1 VVNSTPRRPKAERHP
16 SPELLAAGQRLRLWP
31 LAFSLALAG
40 CTASIISPPVPEA
53 APSPAAVPNPQPV
66 ARLHLLTVAQFENSV
81 HDLLG
86 DDAPT
91 SAIEPDVDIDG
102 FASVGASQIAVSP
115 AGVEAYES
123 AIGGAVA
130 FVFQSDARIASV
142 AGCLPGGLADATCV
156 QGALNRV
163 GRRAFRRPLTADELG
178 RYQQIVTEIGT
189 DANDVREGLK
199 YALWAMLESPSFLY
213 RVELGESSPAAPSRH
228 LYTGYE
234 MAGRLAATLWQTAPD
249 DALLDVAAMGGLST
263 ADSVRSQATLM
274 LADPRARAA
283 FAVWVDDLYDTPHL
297 MAAIKDPSVFP
308 DWSDSLRDAMRQ
320 ELLLRIDD
328 VVFAQQGDYLSL
340 YDAPT
345 TFVNNQL
352 ALHYGLSV
360 PSAVGFQKVTLPDDR
375 RGLLGGGAWLSS
387 YALPQRTSPTQ
398 RGRFVVQ
405 TLLCKTVPPP
415 PPNVP
420 AIDSEPTDGLTLRQK
435 LEKHRQNPACASCH
449 AMMDPIGLGLERF
462 NSVAVARD
470 TDNGVA
476 IDASG
481 ELDGVPFQDAAQ
493 LATVVRQHPNAGPCF
508 VQKLYT
514 SAQGRSVMKAD
525 ATALSGLSASFA
537 ASGHQAARAL
547 LDLVSSDAFRYVEP
561 EDSSP

>member
-1 VVNSTPRRPKAERHP
+1 MWTTAVHISRSLPTPWAVWRLT
-16 SPELLAAGQRLRLWP
+16 LL
-31 LAFSLALAG
+31 LALAG
-40 CTASIISPPVPEA
+40 CDGSILSPS
-53 APSPAAVPNPQPV
+53 APGAVSTPTPDAVPNPQP
-66 ARLHLLTVAQFENSV
+66 AAHLHLLTVPQFQNSV

-86 DDAPT
+86 ADVPI
-91 SAIEPDVDIDG
+91 SAIEPDVDING

-123 AIGGAVA
+123 AIGGALA
-130 FVFQSDARIASV
+130 FVFQTDARIASI
-142 AGCLPGGLADATCV
+142 AGCVPSDLGDACV
-156 QGALNRV
+156 QSALTHV

-189 DANDVREGLK
+189 DATDVREGLR

-213 RVELGESSPAAPSRH
+213 RVELGEPSAAAPSRH

-234 MAGRLAATLWQTAPD
+234 MAGRLAATLWATAPD
-249 DALLDVAAMGGLST
+249 DALLDLAAMGGLST
-263 ADSVRSQATLM
+263 AEGVRSQAIHM

-283 FAVWVDDLYDTPHL
+283 FAIWVDDLYDTDHL
-297 MAAIKDPSVFP
+297 MAAIKDPAFFP
-308 DWSDSLRDAMRQ
+308 DWNDSLRDAMHQ

-328 VVFAQQGDYLSL
+328 VVFGQHGDYLSL
-340 YDAPT
+340 YDSPT
-345 TFVNNQL
+345 TFVNDRL
-352 ALHYGLSV
+352 AQHYGLSV
-360 PSAVGFQKVTLPDDR
+360 PSAIGFQKVTLPDDR

-405 TLLCKTVPPP
+405 TLLCKTVPAP

-481 ELDGVPFQDAAQ
+481 ELDGVPFQDAVQ
-493 LATVVRQHPNAGPCF
+493 LATVVRQHPNAAPCF

-525 ATALSGLSASFA
+525 ATALSGLSASFS
-537 ASGHQAARAL
+537 ASGHQAAQAL
-547 LDLVSSDAFRYVEP
+547 IDLVSSDAFRYVEP